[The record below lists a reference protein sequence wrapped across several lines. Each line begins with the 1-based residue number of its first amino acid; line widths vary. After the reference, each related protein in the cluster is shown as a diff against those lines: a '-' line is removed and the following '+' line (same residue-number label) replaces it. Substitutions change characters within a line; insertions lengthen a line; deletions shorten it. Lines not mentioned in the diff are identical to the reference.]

1 MCRRCRH
8 VRLHTR
14 GRCRVMRWTSYWT
27 KAFDEG
33 RHIDGRHGAEYVARV
48 FQLERISGVPVM
60 PHACGRKRYLY
71 LAVVNNGGVSQAVGV
86 YGTVMKA
93 KREAERALRGVAL

>member
-1 MCRRCRH
+1 
-8 VRLHTR
+8 
-14 GRCRVMRWTSYWT
+14 MRWTSYWT

-33 RHIDGRHGAEYVARV
+33 RHIDCRLDGEYVARV
-48 FQLERISGVPVM
+48 FQLERISGVPLK
-60 PHACGRKRYLY
+60 PHTCGRKRYVY

>member
-8 VRLHTR
+8 VRLHNH
-14 GRCRVMRWTSYWT
+14 GRCCVMRWTSYWT

-86 YGTVMKA
+86 FGTVMKA
-93 KREAERALRGVAL
+93 KREAERALPGVAL

>member
-8 VRLHTR
+8 VRHLHY
-14 GRCRVMRWTSYWT
+14 GRCRVMRWTSHWT
-27 KAFDEG
+27 RAFAEG
-33 RHIDGRHGAEYVARV
+33 RHIDGRRGAEYVARV

-86 YGTVMKA
+86 FGTVMKA
-93 KREAERALRGVAL
+93 KREAERALQGVAL

>member
-1 MCRRCRH
+1 
-8 VRLHTR
+8 
-14 GRCRVMRWTSYWT
+14 MRWTSYWT
-27 KAFDEG
+27 KAFKEG
-33 RHIDGRHGAEYVARV
+33 RHIDCRRGAEYVARV

-60 PHACGRKRYLY
+60 PHTCGRKRYLY

-86 YGTVMKA
+86 FGTVMKA